1 MNNEKFSD
9 FYAFYSSLG
18 ENARK
23 YLRFVAVVFVM
34 SGIVCAGLYLHLFGM
49 IDRVNS
55 YILAEELLHSM
66 IRSTTAAT
74 ILTLLLDL
82 AEKRCE
88 VR

>member
-1 MNNEKFSD
+1 
-9 FYAFYSSLG
+9 
-18 ENARK
+18 
-23 YLRFVAVVFVM
+23 
-34 SGIVCAGLYLHLFGM
+34 M